1 MDLTDCFVFSCNG
14 KEGQGNKATVL
25 AAPGSPDT
33 SVEHK
38 GGGSVDPGSSRVPS
52 ETPALLAAG
61 KEKPRI
67 AQMHPLAKTQ
77 KTPLYYR
84 PGGMSGERPCE
95 ADLKILS
102 NPIKRT

>member
-67 AQMHPLAKTQ
+67 ANIISK
-77 KTPLYYR
+77 KNKVGEVKR
-84 PGGMSGERPCE
+84 PDFK
-95 ADLKILS
+95 AHY
-102 NPIKRT
+102 

>member
-67 AQMHPLAKTQ
+67 AQMHPLQ
-77 KTPLYYR
+77 Y
-84 PGGMSGERPCE
+84 SGLENSMDSPWGRKESDTRER
-95 ADLKILS
+95 LS
-102 NPIKRT
+102 LHFCYQHP